1 MTYRDFFRQAT
12 GLPQPFPYQERLVQ
26 GAWPDLVNVP
36 TGLGKTAAVVVAWL
50 YKRHMQNDALT
61 PRRLIY
67 CLPMRVLVE
76 QTQQACEKWL
86 QNLGLLGKPGEGKIS
101 VTVLMGGS
109 DDVRKA
115 TWAEHP
121 EEGQIIIGTQDML
134 LSRALMRGYG
144 MSRYQWPIHFALLHN
159 DALWVFDEV
168 QLMGA
173 GLPTSAQL
181 EAFRRSL
188 PLACGSR
195 SLWLSATLNRSWLS
209 TVDLKPHLD
218 SLGLLSIDDE
228 DRKLASERLEAV
240 KEINATPIV
249 IGKDPSDRKSQEAYL
264 KVLCDTALRI
274 HDPAAQTLIIVNRV
288 DRAQGL
294 FRLLQRQRQ
303 RPDLL
308 IHGRFRPAERAEQAR
323 RLREEPAVDR
333 IIVATQAVEAGVDIS
348 SRALIT
354 ELAPWSSLVQ
364 RFGRCN
370 RYGEHNE
377 SGGARILWIDIED
390 DADNMRPYAVEDLK
404 NARDKLASLASA
416 SPASLPSTDEQRPLS
431 AVLRRK
437 DLIDLFNTD
446 PDLSG
451 FDVDV
456 SDYIRDNDSPG
467 LQVFWRAFDSDPHE
481 PQMQPSPERN
491 ELCPISIGQAKG
503 LRKRDRRA
511 WLWDGLGEAWVRL
524 DRDPRPGMTLLLNA
538 ADGGYDATIGFD
550 AELKRPA
557 VAVIA
562 TERPESVEAFGSDPL
577 TQIGCWVSLP
587 QHLADAASFANRL
600 CELLSVEA
608 SLATPIV
615 RASRWHDLGKAHE
628 AFQCALRQVSA
639 PPDDLTHWAKSDR
652 RGRLVYRM
660 CRGAGGPRR
669 PFFRHE
675 LASMLCWL
683 AQHDGEADADLIA
696 YLIAAHHGKVRMS
709 LRAMPSEQA
718 SDHVRRFARG
728 VWEGDVLPA
737 VEFDGERSNEVTLR
751 LGLMELGEGEQGP
764 SWTSRTLKL
773 LDDYGPFKLAWLET
787 LVRLADWR
795 ASAAEQAQGD
805 VLK

>member
-1 MTYRDFFRQAT
+1 MKYRDFFRQAT
-12 GLPQPFPYQERLVQ
+12 GIPQPFPYQERLVQ
-26 GAWPDLVNVP
+26 GTWPDLVDVP

-50 YKRHMQNDALT
+50 YKRHTQNDALT
-61 PRRLIY
+61 PRRLVY

-86 QNLGLLGKPGEGKIS
+86 QNLGLLGKPGEGRIS
-101 VTVLMGGS
+101 VSVLIGGS
-109 DDVRKA
+109 DHVRDA
-115 TWAEHP
+115 VWAKHP
-121 EEGQIIIGTQDML
+121 EESQIIIGTQDML

-159 DALWVFDEV
+159 DVLWAFDEV

-181 EAFRRSL
+181 EAFRRSF
-188 PLACGSR
+188 PLARGSR
-195 SLWLSATLNRSWLS
+195 SLWLSATLNPSWLS
-209 TVDLKPHLD
+209 TVDLKPHMD
-218 SLGLLSIDDE
+218 SFRSLSVDDE
-228 DRKLASERLEAV
+228 DRRLAADRLEAI
-240 KEINATPIV
+240 KAIKAAPMV
-249 IGKDPSDRKSQEAYL
+249 IGKDSGDRKSQETYL
-264 KVLCDTALRI
+264 KDLCAWVLKI
-274 HDPAAQTLIIVNRV
+274 HDSAAQTLIIVNRV

-294 FRLLQRQRQ
+294 FRLLQKQREGC
-303 RPDLL
+303 DLL
-308 IHGRFRPAERAEQAR
+308 IHSRFRPAERAEQAR

-348 SRALIT
+348 SKNLIT
-354 ELAPWSSLVQ
+354 ELAPWSSVVQ

-370 RYGEHNE
+370 RYGEHNTL
-377 SGGARILWIDIED
+377 GDAQIFWIDIED
-390 DADNMRPYAVEDLK
+390 DRDNMRPYSVDELTS
-404 NARDKLASLASA
+404 ARSKLVSLTSA
-416 SPASLPSTDEQRPLS
+416 SPAHLSSTNEQRPLS
-431 AVLRRK
+431 AVIRRR
-437 DLIDLFNTD
+437 DLLDLFNTD

-456 SDYIRDNDSPG
+456 SDYIRDTDLPG
-467 LQVFWRAFDSDPHE
+467 LQVFWREFDSDPNE
-481 PQMQPSPERN
+481 PQMQPSPERS

-503 LRKRDRRA
+503 LHKRARGA
-511 WLWDGLGEAWVRL
+511 WQWDGLDESWVKL
-524 DRDPRPGMTLLLNA
+524 HKDPRPGMTLLLNA
-538 ADGGYDATIGFD
+538 TDGGYDNTMGFD
-550 AELKRPA
+550 AELKRP
-557 VAVIA
+557 VPVVVA
-562 TERPESVEAFGSDPL
+562 TERSEREEAFGADPL

-587 QHLADAASFANRL
+587 RHLADAASFACKL
-600 CELLSVEA
+600 CELLDVEA
-608 SLATPIV
+608 SLANAII

-628 AFQCALRQVSA
+628 AFQCALRLVSA
-639 PPDDLTHWAKSDR
+639 PPDDMTQWAKSDR

-660 CRGAGGPRR
+660 CREGSGTRR

-683 AQHDGEADADLIA
+683 AQHEGEAQADLIA

-709 LRAMPSEQA
+709 LRAMPSEKA
-718 SDHVRRFARG
+718 GDHVRRFARG

-737 VEFDGERSNEVTLR
+737 IEFDGERSNEVTLR

-764 SWTSRTLKL
+764 SWASRTLKL
-773 LDDYGPFKLAWLET
+773 LGDHGPFKLAWLET

-805 VLK
+805 DLK